1 MPQGKIVDYL
11 RSQSESEVKESIPVE
26 VKEASDI
33 KPKEISSEPEK
44 VITKDETQRKYEST
58 VDLENSAEIISKSA
72 YSNLDGAEENQHS
85 SLSVKEG
92 IIDIQGNERYI
103 PLEDNLT
110 IFKGDSSFDE
120 KCFKGKLYFT
130 LVGVKD
136 LEKSDYI
143 GKSDPYA
150 LIYYKEEVFKS
161 ETISNNLNPVWN
173 LAITIDIDL
182 IENDELNI
190 KIFDEDYDIDD
201 SLGSVSLRVKD
212 LIACK
217 DIELQSSKLEESKS
231 GEIIFSSYSE
241 PERVEFKRQIGL
253 VA

>member
-44 VITKDETQRKYEST
+44 VITKDEIQRKYEST

-136 LEKSDYI
+136 LDKSDYI

-173 LAITIDIDL
+173 LAITIDIIL
-182 IENDELNI
+182 
-190 KIFDEDYDIDD
+190 
-201 SLGSVSLRVKD
+201 LRMM
-212 LIACK
+212 
-217 DIELQSSKLEESKS
+217 S
-231 GEIIFSSYSE
+231 
-241 PERVEFKRQIGL
+241 
-253 VA
+253 